1 MIVKRHIL
9 TSATSSVAQVVVSG
23 ISLLLLYKF
32 LLQTIGVAQLG
43 IWSLV
48 LAISSTVQAG
58 NFGLTGTIV
67 KTIADYNARQDR
79 RSMAGAVQTASISVA
94 CLSLLILGCAY
105 WGAKYYFAF
114 AMDPLAYQQA
124 LDLLPVALL
133 AFWISMV
140 TGIYQSGLYG
150 CQLIAHSNII
160 LILDSIGYLCL
171 CLYLAPRY
179 GLAGIAYGRVIQ
191 NVVTLL
197 TSVTVLKRHL
207 PHLPL
212 LPRRWD
218 KTLFKEMWGYA
229 TSFQL
234 ISLMTMLADPVTKA
248 FLGRFGTMSTVG
260 YFEMASRLIQQCRAL
275 IVSANQVLVPTFAHL
290 KLLEPHKIAAL
301 YLNSYRVTLYLSL
314 TGFGFL
320 AICAPLVSDLWVG
333 KYEPFFVGSM
343 IVLSVG
349 WLTNTLSIPAYVAC
363 LGTGAM
369 RINVIAHV
377 VMTTINIILAIIF
390 GWFLGG
396 LGVVLSW
403 GIALALGGI
412 LLTVLFCRANR
423 IQLAELLPAHDKILV
438 LCCVA
443 GIGFAYLIRLILSE
457 GSQSPMM
464 QFHLLSIERSFVVSG
479 AMILVYA
486 GFMCVGVL
494 SSPLLKDLQ
503 RLVQGVFFGAARSVV
518 GKN

>member
-48 LAISSTVQAG
+48 LAISSTVQAA

-114 AMDPLAYQQA
+114 AMDPPAYQQA

-191 NVVTLL
+191 NVATLL
-197 TSVTVLKRHL
+197 ISVTVLKRHL
-207 PHLPL
+207 PYLPW

-218 KTLFKEMWGYA
+218 KTLFKEMWRYA
-229 TSFQL
+229 TAFQF

-248 FLGRFGTMSTVG
+248 FLGRFGTMSMVG
-260 YFEMASRLIQQCRAL
+260 YFEMASRLVQQCRAL
-275 IVSANQVLVPTFAHL
+275 MVGANQVLVPTFAHI
-290 KLLEPHKIAAL
+290 KQLEPHRIASL
-301 YLNSYRVTLYLSL
+301 YLNSYRLTFYLAL
-314 TGFGFL
+314 AGFGLL
-320 AICAPLVSDLWVG
+320 ATCAPLISDVWIG
-333 KYEPFFVGSM
+333 RYEPFFVWSV
-343 IVLSVG
+343 IVLCVG
-349 WLTNTLSIPAYVAC
+349 WFANTLSLPAYYAC
-363 LGTGAM
+363 MGTGMM
-369 RINVIAHV
+369 RFNVVSHV
-377 VMTTINIILAIIF
+377 IISLVNLLLSLTL
-390 GWFLGG
+390 GWWVGG

-403 GIALALGGI
+403 GSALVIGSVW
-412 LLTVLFCRANR
+412 LLFLFTRANR
-423 IQLAELLPAHDKILV
+423 ISVNSLLPHPDKV
-438 LCCVA
+438 LAYCCLA
-443 GIGFAYLIRLILSE
+443 GIVVTYVIWAGLRGTTELSLFLSN
-457 GSQSPMM
+457 GSP
-464 QFHLLSIERSFVVSG
+464 LGRSFVLDG
-479 AMILVYA
+479 AMVLVYTA
-486 GFMCVGVL
+486 FMIV
-494 SSPLLKDLQ
+494 PLWSHPTRKNLQ
-503 RLVQGVFFGAARSVV
+503 RWVQEALATVKF
-518 GKN
+518 